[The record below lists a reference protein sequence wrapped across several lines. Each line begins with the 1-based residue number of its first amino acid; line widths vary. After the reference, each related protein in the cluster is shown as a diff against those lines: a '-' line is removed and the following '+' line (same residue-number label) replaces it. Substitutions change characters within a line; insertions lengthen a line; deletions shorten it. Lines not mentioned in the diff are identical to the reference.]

1 MSFICHVCSVH
12 CECSYAVICGG
23 EVHVTCYSATV
34 DICIFIIS
42 AKKMAAKYLQIFSI
56 INIVKWTPMD
66 QYLLILLLYTNKE

>member
-1 MSFICHVCSVH
+1 M
-12 CECSYAVICGG
+12 
-23 EVHVTCYSATV
+23 HVTCYSATV

-42 AKKMAAKYLQIFSI
+42 AKEMAAKYLQIFSI